1 MLSDAVLAAAIGS
14 AAPTLAAL
22 LAYIS
27 ARAAR
32 HISEANDVTQL
43 NATFGELGRSVQRIE
58 AAANRVETAVGGLR
72 ERISRVEGHLD
83 RPAATGR
90 ESRL

>member
-1 MLSDAVLAAAIGS
+1 MSDAITVATIGS
-14 AAPTLAAL
+14 IAPTGAAL
-22 LAYIS
+22 LAYIN

-32 HISEANDVTQL
+32 RATEANDVTHL
-43 NATFGELGRSVQRIE
+43 NAAVDELDRSVRRIE
-58 AAANRVETAVGGLR
+58 AATDRVETAVGGLR
-72 ERISRVEGHLD
+72 ERIARVEGHLD